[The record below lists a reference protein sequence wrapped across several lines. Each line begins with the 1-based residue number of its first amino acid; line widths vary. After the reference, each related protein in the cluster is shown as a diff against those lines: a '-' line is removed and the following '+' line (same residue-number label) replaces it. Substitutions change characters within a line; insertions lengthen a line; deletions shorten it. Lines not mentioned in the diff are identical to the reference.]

1 MVHVLKGR
9 TQAGER
15 QDDQADDGQ
24 RGAKAAERAARDRDL
39 PATLATL
46 GNLPERY
53 PPEDDRRDPGQGPE
67 AGDRKAPQNQCLD
80 GQ

>member
-1 MVHVLKGR
+1 MVHALEGR

-39 PATLATL
+39 PAAMTMT
-46 GNLPERY
+46 
-53 PPEDDRRDPGQGPE
+53 
-67 AGDRKAPQNQCLD
+67 
-80 GQ
+80 